1 MLGIQAAAL
10 LLHGAERAAHS
21 NGWQFALGILGDI
34 KVSRQSNTKKI
45 GKGDLAVI
53 DEFRLGEGFVPF
65 LGEIQGVHILV
76 LVAAEQHHC
85 CKG

>member
-1 MLGIQAAAL
+1 MLGIEAAAL
-10 LLHGAERAAHS
+10 LLHGAERTA
-21 NGWQFALGILGDI
+21 NGNGRKFALGVLGNI
-34 KVSRQSNTKKI
+34 KVRRQGNTKKI

-76 LVAAEQHHC
+76 LVAAEQQHS